1 MYQSYLFLLELLKI
15 EQEAERQ
22 IIWPLSSLYSGDK
35 RASLLLRLCSKLSFL
50 IKLKDSAGSNDHKQ
64 VLSYVAIGSECCG
77 TSCDALSVSSIL
89 SSFYSPLLY
98 GH

>member
-15 EQEAERQ
+15 EQEADHLA
-22 IIWPLSSLYSGDK
+22 PLYSGDK
-35 RASLLLRLCSKLSFL
+35 RASLLLRLCSKVSFL

-89 SSFYSPLLY
+89 SSFYSPMLY